1 MAHPSN
7 VNSNT
12 GLAFII
18 GALCV
23 IVAGIAYVVF
33 AGEDGLSVSIEGE
46 DTTLEKA
53 AEAVSDS

>member
-1 MAHPSN
+1 MSHPSKI
-7 VNSNT
+7 NSNA
-12 GLAFII
+12 GLAFVL

-23 IVAGIAYVVF
+23 VVAGIGYALF